1 MTERRH
7 KNYLLTPGPLT
18 TSLDTREAMLFDKSP
33 NSPEMVAIVKEIRSY
48 LVSLAV
54 SYTHLTLPTSPKG

>member
-33 NSPEMVAIVKEIRSY
+33 NSPRWWQLLKKSDH
-48 LVSLAV
+48 
-54 SYTHLTLPTSPKG
+54 T